1 VVKVGESFLIQKLI
15 QSGGS
20 VDYVNYVAQDEN
32 GAKYEAFNGYDF
44 LTNPTPATNYSF
56 NQWILNN
63 SATGDVILNNTIMT
77 SSTFN
82 GPDSVLNQSN
92 LAFLDVAFPYG
103 QTTNSIVTN
112 NGFIYV
118 TGNFFGTSSNS
129 IRKYNETTLEFV
141 GNTVNLS
148 GYGRT
153 LAINDGFIYVS
164 GSVGGVRKFNE
175 LTLDYIGNTVPYGG
189 GVESIAINDGF
200 IYVGGL
206 TADVVSKYDESTL
219 AFIGNTATYGND
231 IRSIAINNGFIY
243 AGGGFLAGTNR
254 GVAKYNETTL
264 ALIGNTVNFST
275 NDGVILSIAI
285 NDGFIYAGGINGANV
300 VTRINSSIKKYAESS
315 LVFAG
320 NTPVLGTNVFAVT
333 TNNGFIYAATG
344 TVNKFN
350 ESTLS
355 FVSNTVSYGATILAL
370 AINNGFIYAGGGT
383 NLSLKK
389 FQEVA
394 AEGDNQTYYTITN
407 VKEE

>member
-1 VVKVGESFLIQKLI
+1 MGESFLIQKLI

-103 QTTNSIVTN
+103 ETTTSIVTN

-175 LTLDYIGNTVPYGG
+175 LTLDYIGNTVAYGG
-189 GVESIAINDGF
+189 GVESIAINNGF

-206 TADVVSKYDESTL
+206 IADVVRKYNESTL
-219 AFIGNTATYGND
+219 ELVGNTATYGND
-231 IRSIAINNGFIY
+231 IRSIAINNNFIY
-243 AGGGFLAGTNR
+243 AGGGFLGGTNR
-254 GVAKYNETTL
+254 GVAKYHEGNL
-264 ALIGNTVNFST
+264 ALVGNTVNFST
-275 NDGVILSIAI
+275 NDGVILSITI
-285 NDGFIYAGGINGANV
+285 NNGFIYAGGINGANV
-300 VTRINSSIKKYAESS
+300 LQRINSSIKKYAESS
-315 LVFAG
+315 LVFDG
-320 NTPVLGTNVFAVT
+320 NTPVLGANVFAVT
-333 TNNGFIYAATG
+333 TNNGFIYAGGATG

-355 FVSNTVSYGATILAL
+355 FVANTVSYGATILAL
-370 AINNGFIYAGGGT
+370 AINNRFIYVGGGV
-383 NLSLKK
+383 NFSLKK